1 MQASELM
8 DSRTY
13 PVVYTMLGLQLLV
26 LAAVLVK
33 DKLILRLSFFSRF
46 QLTPDSAMFTVTAF
60 SALYEILM
68 CILHFHAAVLAKIK
82 SDFSTFR

>member
-1 MQASELM
+1 M

-13 PVVYTMLGLQLLV
+13 PVVYTMLGFSLFV
-26 LAAVLVK
+26 LGAVFVG
-33 DKLILRLSFFSRF
+33 DKFILRLSFFSRF

-68 CILHFHAAVLAKIK
+68 CILHFHAV
-82 SDFSTFR
+82 RR